1 MDFVFIDNDFYK
13 ITLEFTRDFID
24 RNYIEW
30 IENNNKEEIKISR
43 WEMMIY
49 FKKLNDVSQDTVDY
63 FLIDAESKI
72 LKKTDGRIEY
82 NSVRLKRMII
92 DYFLSNTESKLIV
105 NYNGELVNNNN
116 SGTKQI
122 IEKCK
127 NPVFIK
133 IIMLHKDDK
142 IIYNNIH
149 GLNLVLHDIFNSIY
163 HSEYT
168 KYYDKKQEIYSILD
182 TSFRLYCNMCGRKGI
197 FIKEP
202 TFIDKVITVDSC
214 EVECVIVQMVKKHY
228 REIIDDIEGYIIYC
242 KTEKLKVDFN
252 KIGRF
257 INFIKEYVKS
267 TYGIDLI

>member
-1 MDFVFIDNDFYK
+1 MVFVFINNDYYK

-24 RNYIEW
+24 NNYDEW

-63 FLIDAESKI
+63 FLIDAES
-72 LKKTDGRIEY
+72 
-82 NSVRLKRMII
+82 RLLVSPKGP
-92 DYFLSNTESKLIV
+92 LI
-105 NYNGELVNNNN
+105 NNQ
-116 SGTKQI
+116 STIKQK

-133 IIMLHKDDK
+133 LIILYRDINFKS
-142 IIYNNIH
+142 YNVINC
-149 GLNLVLHDIFNSIY
+149 LKKFLYNVFNY
-163 HSEYT
+163 LDNEYT
-168 KYYDKKQEIYSILD
+168 NYYDKERKIQELRRIF
-182 TSFRLYCNMCGRKGI
+182 TPFCNNSSGTKTGI
-197 FIKEP
+197 FMKQP
-202 TFIDKVITVDSC
+202 TFINDATSIYSC
-214 EVECVIVQMVKKHY
+214 EMECIIISMVKKHY

-252 KIGRF
+252 KIGKF

>member
-1 MDFVFIDNDFYK
+1 MAFVFMDNDFYK

-49 FKKLNDVSQDTVDY
+49 FKKLNDVSQDTINY

-72 LKKTDGRIEY
+72 LKKTDGQIEY

-92 DYFLSNTESKLIV
+92 DYFLSNTESKLIA
-105 NYNGELVNNNN
+105 NYKGELVNYHNL
-116 SGTKQI
+116 GTKQI
-122 IEKCK
+122 IEKCN
-127 NPVFIK
+127 NPAFVK
-133 IIMLHKDDK
+133 IIMLRKDDK
-142 IIYNNIH
+142 SIYNNIH
-149 GLNLVLHDIFNSIY
+149 GLNLVLYDIFNCIY
-163 HSEYT
+163 QNEYT
-168 KYYDKKQEIYSILD
+168 NYYDKKQEVYSIL
-182 TSFRLYCNMCGRKGI
+182 TVCTPYYNKGNTKGI

-202 TFIDKVITVDSC
+202 TFINGVTSIYSC
-214 EVECVIVQMVKKHY
+214 EIDCIIVSMVKKHY
-228 REIIDDIEGYIIYC
+228 KEILDDIEGYIIYC